1 MVDESFADLTKVQ
14 GLHGIYIASQVT
26 LSPGLIRVGP
36 EHISSLITFDRGGE
50 WKRLEAPMF
59 DSDDH
64 QIVCVTVSMNSNS
77 VRRCDWRF
85 YSIVHEDDALLEC
98 SVVSVVTHILQEF
111 VASIIRVSR
120 KCKFYH
126 FSQKL
131 TLFRLLNS
139 SSKTSVTKYRP
150 IWRCIPDCCNLRS

>member
-14 GLHGIYIASQVT
+14 GLRGIYIASKVT

-59 DSDDH
+59 DDDG
-64 QIVCVTVSMNSNS
+64 QPILCMIVSMNSAS

-85 YSIVHEDDALLEC
+85 YSIVHEDDGLLGC
-98 SVVSVVTHILQEF
+98 SVVSVVTHIFQ
-111 VASIIRVSR
+111 
-120 KCKFYH
+120 
-126 FSQKL
+126 
-131 TLFRLLNS
+131 
-139 SSKTSVTKYRP
+139 
-150 IWRCIPDCCNLRS
+150 